1 MSGDEDF
8 KKIDQK
14 KHKKHAQ
21 FLLYSFC
28 HYILEIYNRL
38 ADKPEINFIILIP
51 LVNNYILNLFT
62 ICLAN
67 QINLDTAKGLID
79 EAVIIVLDY
88 ISISNE
94 EEFQKQN
101 YNSRFNDA
109 IFFSWQ
115 KIHDRI
121 LRLIPNKPFASII
134 NNLPQGLLLGMS
146 PQSLPSNLA
155 HIISPSIG
163 NNQLGHMGTTKSSI
177 KRRLPTP
184 GTATNL
190 SNNINIIGCSINRTS
205 KSIILTCEIITHI
218 FNLFAGVYPLR
229 LSDTISTGLL
239 AQSGATS
246 FSLNSSPSRVGLEL
260 SGNGT
265 TQNNWLEIFEPINT
279 NILSD
284 DTHEDDVQ
292 YSNSVVFTRL
302 TYNLDIMECF
312 INMLLPQILKIS
324 QSVISTA
331 NLDMLIGQRIAA
343 SINQIYSRLSA
354 VSGINIPSFIYLTI
368 IYNYLH
374 NPIENIIDAT
384 TQLFTV
390 GRCCSTGIYLGIC
403 AISNNNNNINLG
415 TNKYYLALEKLKSV
429 LGQTHNQS
437 GTSIN
442 KTIKNN
448 MVAGNLNNNPS
459 NPTNLNSNCNKK
471 KINNRNLITAII
483 TLNNQITD

>member
-67 QINLDTAKGLID
+67 QINLDSAKGLID
-79 EAVIIVLDY
+79 EAIIIVLDY

-101 YNSRFNDA
+101 YHTRFNDA
-109 IFFSWQ
+109 IFFSWH

-121 LRLIPNKPFASII
+121 IRLIQNKPLASII
-134 NNLPQGLLLGMS
+134 TNLPQGLSLGMS

-155 HIISPSIG
+155 HIISPITG
-163 NNQLGHMGTTKSSI
+163 NNQLGNPTSTKSSI

-184 GTATNL
+184 GTAANF
-190 SNNINIIGCSINRTS
+190 SNYISIIGCSNNRTS

-218 FNLFAGVYPLR
+218 FNLFAGVYPLK
-229 LSDTISTGLL
+229 LSD
-239 AQSGATS
+239 
-246 FSLNSSPSRVGLEL
+246 
-260 SGNGT
+260 T
-265 TQNNWLEIFEPINT
+265 TQNNRLELFEPINT
-279 NILSD
+279 SILSD

-292 YSNSVVFTRL
+292 YSNSVFFTRL
-302 TYNLDIMECF
+302 TYNLDIIECF
-312 INMLLPQILKIS
+312 INMLLPQLLKIS
-324 QSVISTA
+324 QSVISTT
-331 NLDMLIGQRIAA
+331 NLDMIVGQRISA
-343 SINQIYSRLSA
+343 SINQIYSRLT
-354 VSGINIPSFIYLTI
+354 VVHGINIPSFIYLTI

-374 NPIENIIDAT
+374 SPIENIIDET
-384 TQLFTV
+384 TQLFTINQ
-390 GRCCSTGIYLGIC
+390 CCSTGIYLGIC
-403 AISNNNNNINLG
+403 ALSNNNSG
-415 TNKYYLALEKLKSV
+415 SGSNKYFMALEKLKAV
-429 LGQTHNQS
+429 LGQTLNQS
-437 GTSIN
+437 GTTIN
-442 KTIKNN
+442 NTIR
-448 MVAGNLNNNPS
+448 NNPTNS
-459 NPTNLNSNCNKK
+459 TNLNSNSNK

-483 TLNNQITD
+483 TLNNQIAD